1 MLTGERT
8 WHAKVAEAERLSLLA
23 GYPHNWRRIVAERR
37 PLLLLPS
44 PRPRAP
50 RNAVM
55 RRKLRRQTKINPGD
69 CRQLSRSAKGLSNQN
84 PQPMEIIMSVK
95 GQIKEAAGYVKE
107 EAFENGD
114 SPEAKRKAQEGRDLR
129 NEGRIEDGKPPKT
142 GTPGTE
148 N

>member
-1 MLTGERT
+1 M
-8 WHAKVAEAERLSLLA
+8 
-23 GYPHNWRRIVAERR
+23 R
-37 PLLLLPS
+37 PKL
-44 PRPRAP
+44 R
-50 RNAVM
+50 AVM
-55 RRKLRRQTKINPGD
+55 KINPGD
-69 CRQLSRSAKGLSNQN
+69 RRQLSSTPKGFPNQN
-84 PQPMEIIMSVK
+84 PQPMEMIMSVK

-148 N
+148 D